1 MPRRKQQDPEL
12 ITDPKELAERQ
23 EAAAAYGEEDPNL
36 YVDYCHACIDES
48 EKATREIRYLWDECY
63 KAYRAKID
71 YSNKQDWQAK
81 VITGDMMAVV
91 KQATAIVRK
100 AFRQPDWFQVDAQGD
115 DDAITAQFNRE
126 LLSFWL
132 NQQHAKFGTKFSDAC
147 ELAFAIGQS
156 HEIIPRWE
164 DGTGLTFD
172 LVPPWQIHR
181 DPDANPR
188 DPWSGNYWAHMEWLD
203 LWRVK
208 ALGDQQGSRYVRLED
223 VTAAENQWPAGESQ
237 EKRARRKS
245 QYHQRNSYRQS
256 VKVIEQWGVVLDK
269 QGNMLLPN
277 ARFMV
282 AGDVLILNPE
292 PSPYPTL
299 RWPGVS
305 FSPMPD
311 MFAFEGHGLV
321 ESSLFLWLMS
331 CNLMSLHIDDLN
343 WRVNRI
349 REINR
354 FLMEDPTDVIIE
366 PGKPVFRAET
376 APVTGDIIRDA
387 YVQGKNTDEVL
398 AILQY
403 YDQKKENGSFINQF
417 VAGLP
422 GQRSNITKGEVE
434 IKTEQSMGIF
444 DSIGEDIEEAAI
456 HIIKAVLE
464 TIIPN
469 WSEYS
474 YPPISRVFPN
484 NPAFA
489 AFAQMGPE
497 ERREMLEA
505 NCDIT
510 VSGVTAQI
518 KNSDLI
524 PRLQFMMQKAESGL
538 WGKYFKPYELLKT
551 SSTTLGFYEP
561 KFIVTPEEADQI
573 EQVESQMQAEAMMMQ
588 EAANNVVQIPGQ
600 KQLPQGGM

>member
-1 MPRRKQQDPEL
+1 MARRKQQDPEL
-12 ITDPKELAERQ
+12 ITDPKELEERK
-23 EAAAAYGEEDPNL
+23 EAVEAYGNENPEM
-36 YVDYCHACIDES
+36 YVEYCHECIKES
-48 EKATREIRYLWDECY
+48 EKATHDIRYLWDECY
-63 KAYRAKID
+63 KAYRATID

-91 KQATAIVRK
+91 KQAAGIVRK
-100 AFRQPDWFQVDAQGD
+100 AFRQPDWFNVDPQGD

-132 NQQHAKFGTKFSDAC
+132 NQQHGKFGTKFSDAC
-147 ELAFAIGQS
+147 ELGFAIGQS

-181 DPDANPR
+181 DPDASPR
-188 DPWSGNYWAHMEWLD
+188 DPWSGNYWIHTEWLD

-208 ALGDQQGSRYVRLED
+208 ALGDNGRYVRLED
-223 VTAAENQWPAGESQ
+223 VTASENQWPAGESQ
-237 EKRARRKS
+237 EKRARRKG
-245 QYHQRNSYRQS
+245 QYHQRNTYRQA

-311 MFAFEGHGLV
+311 MFAFEGHGLI

-366 PGKPVFRAET
+366 PGKPIFRAEN
-376 APVTGDIIRDA
+376 APLAGEIIKDA
-387 YVQGKNTDEVL
+387 YVQGRNTDEVL

-403 YDQKKENGSFINQF
+403 YDSKRENGSFINQF

-456 HIIKAVLE
+456 HVIKAVLE

-474 YPPISRVFPN
+474 YPPISRVFPDS
-484 NPAFA
+484 PAFA
-489 AFAQMGPE
+489 MFAQMGPE
-497 ERREMLEA
+497 ERMEMLES
-505 NCDIT
+505 NCDIK

-524 PRLQFMMQKAESGL
+524 ERLQFMMQKAESPL
-538 WGKYFKPYELLKT
+538 FGKYFKPYELLKESNT
-551 SSTTLGFYEP
+551 VLGFYDP

-588 EAANNVVQIPGQ
+588 QAGNVTA
-600 KQLPQGGM
+600 LPPEGGIGNASNI

>member
-1 MPRRKQQDPEL
+1 M
-12 ITDPKELAERQ
+12 
-23 EAAAAYGEEDPNL
+23 
-36 YVDYCHACIDES
+36 
-48 EKATREIRYLWDECY
+48 
-63 KAYRAKID
+63 
-71 YSNKQDWQAK
+71 
-81 VITGDMMAVV
+81 
-91 KQATAIVRK
+91 
-100 AFRQPDWFQVDAQGD
+100 
-115 DDAITAQFNRE
+115 
-126 LLSFWL
+126 
-132 NQQHAKFGTKFSDAC
+132 
-147 ELAFAIGQS
+147 
-156 HEIIPRWE
+156 
-164 DGTGLTFD
+164 
-172 LVPPWQIHR
+172 
-181 DPDANPR
+181 
-188 DPWSGNYWAHMEWLD
+188 
-203 LWRVK
+203 
-208 ALGDQQGSRYVRLED
+208 
-223 VTAAENQWPAGESQ
+223 
-237 EKRARRKS
+237 
-245 QYHQRNSYRQS
+245 
-256 VKVIEQWGVVLDK
+256 
-269 QGNMLLPN
+269 
-277 ARFMV
+277 
-282 AGDVLILNPE
+282 
-292 PSPYPTL
+292 
-299 RWPGVS
+299 
-305 FSPMPD
+305 
-311 MFAFEGHGLV
+311 
-321 ESSLFLWLMS
+321 
-331 CNLMSLHIDDLN
+331 
-343 WRVNRI
+343 
-349 REINR
+349 
-354 FLMEDPTDVIIE
+354 
-366 PGKPVFRAET
+366 
-376 APVTGDIIRDA
+376 
-387 YVQGKNTDEVL
+387 L

-456 HIIKAVLE
+456 HVIKAVLE

-588 EAANNVVQIPGQ
+588 QAGNVTA
-600 KQLPQGGM
+600 LPPEGGIGNASNI

>member
-1 MPRRKQQDPEL
+1 MPPKKKEIPTID
-12 ITDPKELAERQ
+12 DKELKERSIAAER
-23 EAAAAYGEEDPNL
+23 YGDENPDM
-36 YVDYCHACIDES
+36 YVEYCHECIKES
-48 EKATREIRYLWDECY
+48 EKATHDIRYLWDECY
-63 KAYRAKID
+63 KAYRATID

-91 KQATAIVRK
+91 KQAAGIVRK
-100 AFRQPDWFQVDAQGD
+100 AFRQPDWFNVDPQGD

-132 NQQHAKFGTKFSDAC
+132 NQQHGKFGTKFSDAC
-147 ELAFAIGQS
+147 ELGFAIGQS

-164 DGTGLTFD
+164 DGVGLTFD

-181 DPDANPR
+181 DPDASPR
-188 DPWSGNYWAHMEWLD
+188 DPWSGNYWIHTEWLD

-208 ALGDQQGSRYVRLED
+208 ALGDNGRYVRLDD
-223 VTAAENQWPAGESQ
+223 VTASENQWPAGESQ
-237 EKRARRKS
+237 EKRARRKG
-245 QYHQRNSYRQS
+245 QYHQRNTYRQS

-311 MFAFEGHGLV
+311 MFAFEGHGLI

-366 PGKPVFRAET
+366 PGKPIFRAEN
-376 APVTGDIIRDA
+376 APLAGEIIKDA
-387 YVQGKNTDEVL
+387 YVQGRNTDEVL

-403 YDQKKENGSFINQF
+403 YDSKRENGSFINQF

-456 HIIKAVLE
+456 HVIKAVLE

-474 YPPISRVFPN
+474 YPPISRVFPDS
-484 NPAFA
+484 PAFA
-489 AFAQMGPE
+489 MFAQMGPE
-497 ERREMLEA
+497 ERMEMLES
-505 NCDIT
+505 NCDIK

-524 PRLQFMMQKAESGL
+524 ERLQFMMQKAESQL
-538 WGKYFKPYELLKT
+538 FGKYFKPYELLKESNT
-551 SSTTLGFYEP
+551 VLGFYDP

-573 EQVESQMQAEAMMMQ
+573 EQVESQMQAEAMMRQ
-588 EAANNVVQIPGQ
+588 QAGNVTA
-600 KQLPQGGM
+600 LPPEGGIGNASNI

>member
-1 MPRRKQQDPEL
+1 MPPKKKEIPTID
-12 ITDPKELAERQ
+12 DKELKERSIAAER
-23 EAAAAYGEEDPNL
+23 YGDENPDM
-36 YVDYCHACIDES
+36 YVEYCHECIKES
-48 EKATREIRYLWDECY
+48 EKATHDIRYLWDECY
-63 KAYRAKID
+63 KAYRATID

-91 KQATAIVRK
+91 KQAAGIVRK
-100 AFRQPDWFQVDAQGD
+100 AFRQPDWFNVDPQGD

-132 NQQHAKFGTKFSDAC
+132 NQQHGKFGTKFSDAC
-147 ELAFAIGQS
+147 ELGFAIGQS

-164 DGTGLTFD
+164 DGVGLTFD

-181 DPDANPR
+181 DPDASPR
-188 DPWSGNYWAHMEWLD
+188 DPWSGNYWIHTEWLD

-208 ALGDQQGSRYVRLED
+208 ALGDNGRYVRLDD
-223 VTAAENQWPAGESQ
+223 VTASENQWPAGESQ
-237 EKRARRKS
+237 EKRARRKG
-245 QYHQRNSYRQS
+245 QYHQRNTYRQS

-311 MFAFEGHGLV
+311 MFAFEGHGLI

-366 PGKPVFRAET
+366 PGKPIFRAEN
-376 APVTGDIIRDA
+376 APLAGEIIKDA
-387 YVQGKNTDEVL
+387 YVQGRNTDEVL

-403 YDQKKENGSFINQF
+403 YDSKRENGSFINQF

-456 HIIKAVLE
+456 HVIKAVLE

-474 YPPISRVFPN
+474 YPPISRVFPDS
-484 NPAFA
+484 PAFA
-489 AFAQMGPE
+489 MFAQMGPE
-497 ERREMLEA
+497 ERMEMLES
-505 NCDIT
+505 NCDIK

-524 PRLQFMMQKAESGL
+524 ERLQFMMQKAESQL
-538 WGKYFKPYELLKT
+538 FGKYFKPYELLKESNT
-551 SSTTLGFYEP
+551 VLGFYDP

-573 EQVESQMQAEAMMMQ
+573 EQVESQMQAEAMMRQ
-588 EAANNVVQIPGQ
+588 QAGNVTA
-600 KQLPQGGM
+600 LPPKGGTGNASNI

>member
-1 MPRRKQQDPEL
+1 MARRKQQDPEL
-12 ITDPKELAERQ
+12 ITDPKELEERK
-23 EAAAAYGEEDPNL
+23 EAAMAYGDENPDM
-36 YVDYCHACIDES
+36 YVEYCHECIKES
-48 EKATREIRYLWDECY
+48 EKATHDIRYLWDECY
-63 KAYRAKID
+63 KAYRATID

-91 KQATAIVRK
+91 KQATGIVRK
-100 AFRQPDWFQVDAQGD
+100 AFRQPDWFNVDPQGD
-115 DDAITAQFNRE
+115 DDAITAQFHRE

-132 NQQHAKFGTKFSDAC
+132 NQQHGKFGTKFSDAC
-147 ELAFAIGQS
+147 ELGFAIGQS

-164 DGTGLTFD
+164 DGVGLTFD

-181 DPDANPR
+181 DPDASPR
-188 DPWSGNYWAHMEWLD
+188 DPWSGNYWIHTEWLD

-208 ALGDQQGSRYVRLED
+208 ALGDNGRYVRLDD
-223 VTAAENQWPAGESQ
+223 VTASENQWPAGESQ
-237 EKRARRKS
+237 EKRARRKG
-245 QYHQRNSYRQS
+245 QYHQRNTYRQS

-311 MFAFEGHGLV
+311 MFAFEGHGLI

-366 PGKPVFRAET
+366 PGKPIFRAEN
-376 APVTGDIIRDA
+376 APLQGEIIKDA
-387 YVQGKNTDEVL
+387 YVQGRNTDEVL

-403 YDQKKENGSFINQF
+403 YDSKRENGSFINQF

-456 HIIKAVLE
+456 HVIKAVLE

-474 YPPISRVFPN
+474 YPPISRVFPDS
-484 NPAFA
+484 PAFA
-489 AFAQMGPE
+489 MFAQMGPE
-497 ERREMLEA
+497 ERMEMLES
-505 NCDIT
+505 NCDIK

-518 KNSDLI
+518 KNSDLVN
-524 PRLQFMMQKAESGL
+524 RLQFMMQKAESQL
-538 WGKYFKPYELLKT
+538 FGKYFKPYELLKESNT
-551 SSTTLGFYEP
+551 VLGFYDP

-573 EQVESQMQAEAMMMQ
+573 EQVESQMQAEAMIAQ
-588 EAANNVVQIPGQ
+588 EAANNVVNIPGQ
-600 KQLPQGGM
+600 KKLPQGGPA